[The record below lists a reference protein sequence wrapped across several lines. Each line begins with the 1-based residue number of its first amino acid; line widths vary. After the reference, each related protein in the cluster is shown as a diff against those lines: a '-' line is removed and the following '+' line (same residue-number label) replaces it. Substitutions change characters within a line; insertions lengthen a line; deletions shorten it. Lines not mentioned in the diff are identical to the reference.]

1 MRATSTAMKN
11 FDMLSL
17 SGVVVAIAAV
27 LLGQHLEGGSILSLL
42 NGPAIL
48 IVVGGSIGA
57 TMLQSPL
64 PTFIRAMNMLVWVV
78 RPPVFRAEA
87 QMREIVK
94 WAQLA
99 RREGLLGLEDVVES
113 VRNPYARKG
122 LQLVIDGNDPESIR
136 ETLELDAMSR
146 ERRDMNAAKVIDGMG
161 GYAPTLGILGAVM
174 GLIQVMNNLADPAM
188 LGQGIAVAFVA
199 TVYGVGLANLVF
211 LPAANKLKALV
222 REESR
227 FKELVTV
234 GILAIATGD
243 NPRMVEM
250 RLQGLLA

>member
-1 MRATSTAMKN
+1 MKN
-11 FDMLSL
+11 FDLLSL
-17 SGVVVAIAAV
+17 SGVVVAVAAV
-27 LLGQHLEGGSILSLL
+27 LLGQHLEGGSIVSLI

-64 PTFIRAMNMLVWVV
+64 PTFVRAMNMLVWVV

-243 NPRMVEM
+243 NPRNVEM

>member
-1 MRATSTAMKN
+1 MRK
-11 FDMLSL
+11 FDLLSL
-17 SGVVVAIAAV
+17 GGVTVAIVAV
-27 LLGQHLEGGSILSLL
+27 LLGQHLEGGSIVSLV

-64 PTFIRAMNMLVWVV
+64 PTFVRAMTMLVWVV
-78 RPPVFRAEA
+78 RPPTIRAEA

-113 VRNPYARKG
+113 VRDAYARKG
-122 LQLVIDGNDPESIR
+122 LQLVIDGNDPQSIR
-136 ETLELDAMSR
+136 ETLELDAMAR

-188 LGQGIAVAFVA
+188 LGEGIAVAFVA

-234 GILAIATGD
+234 GILAIAAGD
-243 NPRMVEM
+243 NPRMVEL

>member
-1 MRATSTAMKN
+1 MKK
-11 FDMLSL
+11 FDLLSL
-17 SGVVVAIAAV
+17 SGVTVAIVAV
-27 LLGQHLEGGSILSLL
+27 LLGQYLEGGRIGALL

-64 PTFIRAMNMLVWVV
+64 PVFVRAMAMLVWVV
-78 RPPVFRAEA
+78 RPPQMGSEA
-87 QMREIVK
+87 QMREIIR
-94 WAQLA
+94 WAQVA
-99 RREGLLGLEDVVES
+99 RREGLLGLEGVVEN
-113 VRNPYARKG
+113 VRDAYARKG
-122 LQLVIDGNDPESIR
+122 LQLVIDGNDAETIR
-136 ETLELDAMSR
+136 ETLELDALAR

-222 REESR
+222 REEAR
-227 FKELVTV
+227 FKELVII
-234 GILAIATGD
+234 GIMSIAAGD
-243 NPRMVEM
+243 NPRVVES
-250 RLQGLLA
+250 RLQGLIV